1 MQFGEDE
8 IMRVLDGVHQ
18 IKIPCPRSASWTTN
32 VYAIEGSDGC
42 ILVDSGWDSQESLWA
57 LQEGLRAANI
67 KLRDIKKVVITHIH
81 PDHYGLSTKI
91 KQICGAQVAMHRIE
105 ADFVFPRYRD
115 FSDLMKKTED
125 MLRRNGVPE
134 DELPQLKEAS
144 LWMNKYVTPD
154 LPEVK
159 LEDGD
164 TVSNGSFRFEVLWTP
179 GHSLGHVCLYERN
192 RKFIMTGDHVLYDTF
207 PHVSFNP
214 QSGDNPLGNYVS
226 SLKKLQSLNVLFV
239 LPGHGPVFNALGL
252 RIESILRYHED
263 RKRAIMKALR
273 DGLKTAYAVAQQIP
287 WTVNGVDTAFTQLG
301 VWDKRMA
308 VTETIAH
315 LRLLTEEGRTSNV
328 DMDGA
333 SLYIAKD

>member
-1 MQFGEDE
+1 MQ
-8 IMRVLDGVHQ
+8 ILDGVHQ
-18 IKIPCPRSASWTTN
+18 IKTPCPRNASWSTN
-32 VYAIEGSDGC
+32 VYAIEGNDGH

-57 LQEGLRAANI
+57 LQEGLRAANL

-91 KQICGAQVAMHRIE
+91 KQICGAQVAIHKID
-105 ADFVFPRYRD
+105 ADFIFPRYKD
-115 FSDLMKKTED
+115 FVELMQKTED
-125 MLRRNGVPE
+125 LLRQNGVPA

-154 LPEVK
+154 SPEVK

-164 TVSNGSFRFEVLWTP
+164 VISNGSFAFEVLWTP

-192 RKFIMTGDHVLYDTF
+192 RRFIITGDHVLYDTF

-214 QSGDNPLGNYVS
+214 QSGDNPLANYIS
-226 SLKKLQSLNVLFV
+226 TLKKLESLKVHFI

-252 RIESILRYHED
+252 RIERILQHHEE
-263 RKRAIMKALR
+263 RKRAILRTLR
-273 DGLKTAYAVAQQIP
+273 DGLKTAYAIAQQIP
-287 WTVNGVDTAFTQLG
+287 WTVNGADIAFRDLG

-315 LRLLTEEGRTSNV
+315 LKLLTKEGRVGNV